1 MQQLATLFVFTFG
14 AAFIASLP
22 PGLLN
27 LNAAKTSVEKGKANG
42 VIFGLG
48 VAIAVMMQTYLA
60 VRIAKYISRNQH
72 IVEVLLQIALV
83 VFFVLAIFFF
93 LKAKKQ
99 HKEAFVVTEAK
110 KRNSFSKGVFLALI
124 NLLAI
129 PYYSGL
135 NTVFHSQG
143 IMTYKIIDEVLY
155 ILAAGSG
162 TFLAMYI
169 YVAYFNKMEH
179 KTNAFSKNSNYILS
193 VLMIVLLII
202 TSIRLFNQS

>member
-1 MQQLATLFVFTFG
+1 MQQLITLFIFTLC

-27 LNAAKTSVEKGKANG
+27 LNAAKTSIEKGKSNG

-48 VAIAVMMQTYLA
+48 VAIAVMLQTYIA

-72 IVEVLLQIALV
+72 IVEVLLQIVLV
-83 VFFVLAIFFF
+83 IFLILAIYFFR
-93 LKAKKQ
+93 KAKNQ
-99 HKEAFVVTEAK
+99 HKETFVMTEAK
-110 KRNSFSKGVFLALI
+110 KRNSFSKGIFLALI

-135 NTVFHSQG
+135 NTVFHGQG
-143 IMTYKIIDEVLY
+143 IMTYKIIDEVIY

-169 YVAYFNKMEH
+169 YVVYFNKMEH

-193 VLMIVLLII
+193 FLMVVLFII
-202 TSIRLFNQS
+202 TSIRLFHQS

>member
-14 AAFIASLP
+14 AAFFASLP

-27 LNAAKTSVEKGKANG
+27 LNAAKTGVEKGKANG

-48 VAIAVMMQTYLA
+48 VAVAVILQTYLA

-72 IVEVLLQIALV
+72 FIEVLLQIALV
-83 VFFVLAIFFF
+83 LFFVLAIYFFV
-93 LKAKKQ
+93 KAKKQ
-99 HKEAFVVTEAK
+99 HREAFVVVEAK

-135 NTVFHSQG
+135 NTVFHTQG
-143 IMTYKIIDEVLY
+143 LISYKIIDE
-155 ILAAGSG
+155 IIFIIAAGSG
-162 TFLAMYI
+162 TFLAMYL
-169 YVAYFNKMEH
+169 YVFYFNRMEH

-193 VLMIVLLII
+193 GLMVLLFII
-202 TSIRLFNQS
+202 TCFRLFN

>member
-1 MQQLATLFVFTFG
+1 MQQLAILFVFTFG

-48 VAIAVMMQTYLA
+48 VAIAVMLQTYLA

-72 IVEVLLQIALV
+72 IIELLLQVALV
-83 VFFVLAIFFF
+83 VFFVLAIYFF

-99 HKEAFVVTEAK
+99 HKEPFVVTEAK

-135 NTVFHSQG
+135 NTVFHGQG
-143 IMTYKIIDEVLY
+143 IMTYKIIDEVFY

-162 TFLAMYI
+162 TFLAMYF
-169 YVAYFNKMEH
+169 YVVYFNKMEH

-193 VLMIVLLII
+193 ALMVVLFVI
-202 TSIRLFNQS
+202 TSIRLFNQN

>member
-14 AAFIASLP
+14 AAFFASLP

-27 LNAAKTSVEKGKANG
+27 LNAAKTGVEKGKANG

-48 VAIAVMMQTYLA
+48 VAVAVMLQTYLA

-72 IVEVLLQIALV
+72 FIEVLLQIALV
-83 VFFVLAIFFF
+83 LFFVLAIYFFV
-93 LKAKKQ
+93 KAKKQ
-99 HKEAFVVTEAK
+99 HREAFVVVEAK

-135 NTVFHSQG
+135 NTVFHTQG
-143 IMTYKIIDEVLY
+143 LISYMIIDE
-155 ILAAGSG
+155 IIFIIAAGSG
-162 TFLAMYI
+162 TFLAMYL
-169 YVAYFNKMEH
+169 YVFYFNRMEH

-193 VLMIVLLII
+193 GLMVLLFII
-202 TSIRLFNQS
+202 TCFRLFN

>member
-1 MQQLATLFVFTFG
+1 MQQLVTLFVFTSC

-27 LNAAKTSVEKGKANG
+27 LNAAKTGVEKGKANG

-48 VAIAVMMQTYLA
+48 VAVAVMLQTYLA

-72 IVEVLLQIALV
+72 FIEVLLQIALV
-83 VFFVLAIFFF
+83 LFFVLAIYFFV
-93 LKAKKQ
+93 KAKKQ
-99 HKEAFVVTEAK
+99 HTEAFVVVEAK

-135 NTVFHSQG
+135 NTVFHTQG
-143 IMTYKIIDEVLY
+143 LISYKIIDE
-155 ILAAGSG
+155 IIFIIAAGSG
-162 TFLAMYI
+162 TFLAMYL
-169 YVAYFNKMEH
+169 YVFYFNRMEH

-193 VLMIVLLII
+193 GLMVLLLII
-202 TSIRLFNQS
+202 TCFRLFN

>member
-1 MQQLATLFVFTFG
+1 MTHLPLLFVVTFS
-14 AAFIASLP
+14 AAFLASLP

-27 LNAAKTSVEKGKANG
+27 LNAAKTSVEKGKSNG

-48 VAIAVMMQTYLA
+48 VAIAVMLQTYIA

-72 IVEVLLQIALV
+72 IIEVLLEVAIG
-83 VFFVLAIFFF
+83 VFLVLAIYFF

-99 HKEAFVVTEAK
+99 HKEPFVVTEAK
-110 KRNSFSKGVFLALI
+110 KRNSFSKGLFLALI

-135 NTVFHSQG
+135 NTLFHSQG
-143 IMTYKIIDEVLY
+143 MMTYEIIDEVFY

-169 YVAYFNKMEH
+169 YVVYFNKMEL

-193 VLMIVLLII
+193 ALMVILLIV

>member
-1 MQQLATLFVFTFG
+1 MQQLATLFFFTFS

-48 VAIAVMMQTYLA
+48 VAIAVMLQTYLA

-93 LKAKKQ
+93 FKAKKQ
-99 HKEAFVVTEAK
+99 HKEPFVVTGAK
-110 KRNSFSKGVFLALI
+110 KRNSFSKGLFLALL

-143 IMTYKIIDEVLY
+143 IMSYEIIDEVFY

-169 YVAYFNKMEH
+169 YVVYFNKMEH

-193 VLMIVLLII
+193 ALMVILLII
-202 TSIRLFNQS
+202 TSIRLFSQG